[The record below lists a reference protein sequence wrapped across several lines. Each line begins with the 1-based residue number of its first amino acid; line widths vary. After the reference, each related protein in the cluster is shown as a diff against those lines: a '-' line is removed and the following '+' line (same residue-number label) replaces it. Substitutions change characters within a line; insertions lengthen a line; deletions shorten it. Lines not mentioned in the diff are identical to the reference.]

1 MWNVGSVP
9 QIILIS
15 LQRQFSMRLSSDLL
29 QRVAQIELYI
39 PSPRHGRGFEL
50 SLTSGV
56 STEMTNQTPVS
67 GSCDPSRP
75 IRGQCLGHP
84 DNLHWH
90 SNPLIRTKLARY
102 LLVDDVLPQS
112 FLFSFFSASILSSA
126 RPQETDNAEWFGAK
140 KLYETFWVGVKRLL
154 IAASMFV
161 TGLRMGWRCH
171 DS

>member
-29 QRVAQIELYI
+29 QRVTEIELYI
-39 PSPRHGRGFEL
+39 PSLGHGRGVEL

-56 STEMTNQTPVS
+56 STR
-67 GSCDPSRP
+67 RP
-75 IRGQCLGHP
+75 IKGQYPGHVILLDQSEARVWVIRIISIDTLTLWSGQSLPDTSLWMMFCLSHF
-84 DNLHWH
+84 
-90 SNPLIRTKLARY
+90 Y
-102 LLVDDVLPQS
+102 
-112 FLFSFFSASILSSA
+112 SASFP
-126 RPQETDNAEWFGAK
+126 PQFYHQPGLRRQIMLNDSVQRNSG
-140 KLYETFWVGVKRLL
+140 TFWVGVKRLL